1 MLSYAQIHQ
10 ILLRTLRDYQSPDLL
25 RLLRAWEP
33 HLRGPHTLGSWD
45 SGFRLVVGADGRSR
59 KGRWKERARDFR
71 SVPCPQVRGVSSTK
85 GSVPVLRLLQPGDSS
100 GCLQV
105 AHTCSCS
112 RSFTTS
118 AVSCNCVSILVKG
131 PFQGQLRGQWH
142 WALHLEGP
150 HPWSNAPLS
159 SVILKFLILFE
170 GGPAFPFC
178 PGSLS

>member
-1 MLSYAQIHQ
+1 M
-10 ILLRTLRDYQSPDLL
+10 
-25 RLLRAWEP
+25 
-33 HLRGPHTLGSWD
+33 
-45 SGFRLVVGADGRSR
+45 VGADGRSR

-71 SVPCPQVRGVSSTK
+71 SAPCPQVRGVSSTK

-118 AVSCNCVSILVKG
+118 AVSCNCVPILVKG

-142 WALHLEGP
+142 WALRLEGP

-178 PGSLS
+178 PGSLVKLSWSVEHATHFLPGPLSVRQTEFEGSSITCLRPLSS